1 MLNDAGIQLA
11 LAHPLVVVLI
21 ALGVLALWRAD
32 PRRPRYLLYFGL
44 SYLLYAA
51 GAASQ
56 VVLVPSGHAHNVLF
70 SGMMYLLA
78 VIVFAQ
84 GLIAL
89 SGARPRYAVP
99 MAILIAALACRAY
112 FLFVEENGVLRS
124 YCLNGAVFLVFLHGT
139 VAARN
144 LRKGLWAERVAYY
157 AFVLFTLSTLPR
169 ALLVTSKPAGDYG
182 FDFSAYWI
190 FTQLSIYAFA
200 LAFALALIVTI
211 VQRNARAK
219 TISDK
224 NLSLISHDLRAPL
237 ATIVGNLRLLEKTA
251 SPEQIAHMRAIER
264 STQYQASLIED
275 ILAGGHDDFRLLKVD
290 PRPVQVDAFLTE
302 LCVHGRTWCLVR
314 NNDFSLRVLTELPA
328 QIRTDERRLKQVLLN
343 LISNA
348 ALATRNG
355 TIVLHAAASLD
366 EFESAKLE
374 FRVLDTGPGIE
385 ADSLAMLFQEDGR
398 PDEEWPGPG
407 LGLYIAQRIAKN
419 MGGVLEAASE
429 PGKGSCFSFML
440 RVPVCSDTLLPA
452 GWRPPESKLET
463 GKAAV
468 AQRPL
473 PGGKLPGTVLEQ
485 LAAYALQGSYSDIDD
500 LLRSAVFSS
509 SCHDGFRAA
518 VKAALDELNFDK
530 IHELAQRADFERF

>member
-1 MLNDAGIQLA
+1 MLNDASIQLA

-32 PRRPRYLLYFGL
+32 PRRPRYLFYFGL

-51 GAASQ
+51 GVTSQ
-56 VVLVPSGHAHNVLF
+56 VVLVPSSRAYNVLF
-70 SGMMYLLA
+70 SGMMYLVA
-78 VIVFAQ
+78 VTVFAQ

-89 SGARPRYAVP
+89 SGARPRYAAP
-99 MAILIAALACRAY
+99 AAILIAALACRAY
-112 FLFVEENGVLRS
+112 FLFIEENGVMRS
-124 YCLNGAVFLVFLHGT
+124 YCLNGAVFLVFSHGA
-139 VAARN
+139 VVARN
-144 LRKGLWAERVAYY
+144 LRKGLLAERVAYY
-157 AFVLFTLSTLPR
+157 AFVLFTLTTVPR
-169 ALLVTSKPAGDYG
+169 ALLVTTKPSGDYG

-190 FTQLSIYAFA
+190 FTQVSIYAFA
-200 LAFALALIVTI
+200 PAFALALIVTI

-302 LCVHGRTWCLVR
+302 LCVHGRTWCLAR

-328 QIRTDERRLKQVLLN
+328 QIQTDQRRLKQVLLN

-348 ALATRNG
+348 ALATRHG
-355 TIVLHAAASLD
+355 DIALHVAASPA
-366 EFESAKLE
+366 EPGSATLE

-385 ADSLAMLFQEDGR
+385 ADLLAMLFQENQR
-398 PDEEWPGPG
+398 PDEKWHGTG

-419 MGGVLEAASE
+419 MGGVLEVASE
-429 PGKGSCFSFML
+429 PGKGSCFSLVL
-440 RVPVCSDTLLPA
+440 RVPACSSSLLPA
-452 GWRPPESKLET
+452 GWRPLESNLET
-463 GKAAV
+463 GAAAAV
-468 AQRPL
+468 QQSL
-473 PGGKLPGTVLEQ
+473 PAGKLPKVVREQ
-485 LAAYALQGSYSDIDD
+485 LAEYALQGSYSDIDD
-500 LLRSAVFSS
+500 LLESAVFSS
-509 SCHDGFRAA
+509 SCHDGFRTA
-518 VKAALDELNFDK
+518 VKAALDELNFDA
-530 IHELAQRADFERF
+530 IHELAQRG

>member
-1 MLNDAGIQLA
+1 MLNDAATQLA

-56 VVLVPSGHAHNVLF
+56 VVLVPSSHAHNVLF

-99 MAILIAALACRAY
+99 MAILIAAMACRAY
-112 FLFVEENGVLRS
+112 FLFIEENGVWRS
-124 YCLNGAVFLVFLHGT
+124 YCLNGAVFLVFLHGA

-169 ALLVTSKPAGDYG
+169 ALLVRSKPEGDYG

-251 SPEQIAHMRAIER
+251 S
-264 STQYQASLIED
+264 
-275 ILAGGHDDFRLLKVD
+275 LA
-290 PRPVQVDAFLTE
+290 
-302 LCVHGRTWCLVR
+302 
-314 NNDFSLRVLTELPA
+314 
-328 QIRTDERRLKQVLLN
+328 
-343 LISNA
+343 
-348 ALATRNG
+348 
-355 TIVLHAAASLD
+355 
-366 EFESAKLE
+366 
-374 FRVLDTGPGIE
+374 
-385 ADSLAMLFQEDGR
+385 
-398 PDEEWPGPG
+398 
-407 LGLYIAQRIAKN
+407 
-419 MGGVLEAASE
+419 
-429 PGKGSCFSFML
+429 
-440 RVPVCSDTLLPA
+440 
-452 GWRPPESKLET
+452 
-463 GKAAV
+463 KAAV
-468 AQRPL
+468 
-473 PGGKLPGTVLEQ
+473 
-485 LAAYALQGSYSDIDD
+485 
-500 LLRSAVFSS
+500 
-509 SCHDGFRAA
+509 FR
-518 VKAALDELNFDK
+518 
-530 IHELAQRADFERF
+530 